1 MREGSGGVGAERRHV
16 VIGVD
21 THNDMHVAVAIDEL
35 GRRIAHVGA
44 PATASGYDE
53 LVSWAEELGAIRGFT
68 IEGCGSYGMGL
79 VRQLHQR
86 GVQVHQVDRP
96 ARRRERRRVGKT
108 DLIDAEH
115 AARLILSDGRLAV
128 PKAADGV
135 VEMIR
140 LVKVARDTA
149 VKAQVQAMITLKS
162 LLITADDGLRAD
174 LGSLT
179 DRRLI
184 EACAGL
190 EAGALETTEAAMCH
204 ALSGIALRW
213 LALHEEVKTHARSL
227 RALTK
232 RAAPQLLELCGI
244 GFDTAAQML
253 IVLGDNGERVRSE
266 PAFAKMCGAC
276 PIPASSGKIQRHRL
290 YRGGDRQANAALH
303 RVVIVR
309 LRWHEPTRAYA
320 ARRTAEGR
328 TKKEIIRC
336 LKRYVAREIF
346 NALTPTH
353 TGANGG

>member
-1 MREGSGGVGAERRHV
+1 MGAERRHV

-21 THNDMHVAVAIDEL
+21 THKDMHVAVAIDEL

-53 LVSWAEELGAIRGFT
+53 LVSWAEELGAIRGFA

-79 VRQLHQR
+79 VRHLLQR

-96 ARRRERRRVGKT
+96 ARRGERRRVGKT

-115 AARLILSDGRLAV
+115 AARLMLSDGRLAV

-276 PIPASSGKIQRHRL
+276 PIPASSGKTQRHRL